1 MCFDAWRNREV
12 NKLAINYHKAV
23 KRVARLNV
31 WDSNHEGCSIVGV
44 PIFQHIMSK
53 KIVSYF
59 FSSIKS
65 ESPRLLPYKYYF
77 RHSSF
82 INKEVDDLMQGFS
95 TSGQRTGAGPLFNQ
109 YRAVQELNS
118 YFRFIYY

>member
-12 NKLAINYHKAV
+12 NKLAITYHKAV

-44 PIFQHIMSK
+44 PIFQHMMSK
-53 KIVSYF
+53 RIVSYF
-59 FSSIKS
+59 CSIIKS
-65 ESPRLLPYKYYF
+65 ESPCLLPYKYYF

-82 INKEVDDLMQGFS
+82 INKEVDNLMESKYEVINFKTNPLCALFS
-95 TSGQRTGAGPLFNQ
+95 R
-109 YRAVQELNS
+109 LN
-118 YFRFIYY
+118 YVERHEPRRR